1 MPKRRWPESAA
12 PEPMQGDESE
22 EEVEQQSGSESGT
35 SSDSAVT
42 DGSEGPGSGDDGDA
56 TSMSEEV
63 LSDN

>member
-1 MPKRRWPESAA
+1 
-12 PEPMQGDESE
+12 MQGDESE
-22 EEVEQQSGSESGT
+22 EEVEQQQSGSESGT